1 MSHLTNHQEENR
13 HHFFYLF
20 FWNEQHSMSAFSW
33 LTHSVNFFWY
43 PIQHEFNL
51 HESTQENY
59 DFTNPKK
66 HFCTLFQLI
75 EGVPKY
81 FILVLAPFDDDFF
94 LLLLFSTLRTVETK
108 QLYKAVTVV

>member
-1 MSHLTNHQEENR
+1 
-13 HHFFYLF
+13 
-20 FWNEQHSMSAFSW
+20 
-33 LTHSVNFFWY
+33 VNFFWY